1 MIMIVNFISVVVLC
15 ISTARRTALPVQM
28 PLPPFNYRRYGE

>member
-1 MIMIVNFISVVVLC
+1 MIMIVNFISVVILC
-15 ISTARRTALPVQM
+15 IFTVRRTTLPVQM